1 MIYLLRET
9 ILDIFGG
16 VWPMIIIICTI
27 LITLRIT
34 YIIIEKKSFVFY
46 KEVFMLLFIIYIMS
60 LFHTVTFQDV
70 NWSSSNFI
78 PFKEM
83 FRYKFGSRLFLRNVV
98 GNVLMFLP
106 YGFFLHYFI
115 RKSSDKLAF
124 LLITILS
131 FTIEFT
137 QLCIGRVFDVDD
149 IILNILGGMIGFYLF
164 YYLNSIREKFP
175 KILKKNWFYNII
187 VVVFL
192 IIMVLYLMGVSFV

>member
-1 MIYLLRET
+1 MLRET

-34 YIIIEKKSFVFY
+34 YLIVEKKSFVFY
-46 KEVFMLLFIIYIMS
+46 KEVFVLLFIIYIMS

-83 FRYKFGSRLFLRNVV
+83 FRYRFGSRLFLRNVV

-124 LLITILS
+124 LLIMILS

-149 IILNILGGMIGFYLF
+149 IILNILGGMVGFYLF

>member
-1 MIYLLRET
+1 MLRET

-34 YIIIEKKSFVFY
+34 YLIVEKKSFVFY
-46 KEVFMLLFIIYIMS
+46 KEVFVLLFIIYIMS

-83 FRYKFGSRLFLRNVV
+83 FRYRFGSRLFLRNVV

-149 IILNILGGMIGFYLF
+149 IILNILGGMIGFYFF

>member
-1 MIYLLRET
+1 MLLLRET

-27 LITLRIT
+27 LITLRISYLVT
-34 YIIIEKKSFVFY
+34 YKKEFVFY
-46 KEVFMLLFIIYIMS
+46 KEILGLLFVIYIMS

-83 FRYKFGSRLFLRNVV
+83 FRYKLGSRLFLRNVV
-98 GNVLMFLP
+98 GNVIMFLP

-115 RKSSDKLAF
+115 RKSNDKLA
-124 LLITILS
+124 LMLITLLS

-149 IILNILGGMIGFYLF
+149 IILNILGGMIGYYFF
-164 YYLNSIREKFP
+164 YYLNSIRERFP
-175 KILKKNWFYNII
+175 KVLKKNWFYNI
-187 VVVFL
+187 VVAISL
-192 IIMVLYLMGVSFV
+192 IIMILYLMGVIKV